1 MAYDV
6 VIGLEA
12 HAQLLTASKMFC
24 GCSTVFG
31 AAPNTQTC
39 PVCLGMPGVL
49 PVINQ
54 KAVEFAIRTG
64 LALNCTIAPM
74 NRFARKNYFYPD
86 LPKGYQISQYELPIC
101 QDGWVEIGENGT
113 AKRIR
118 IRRAHLEE
126 DAGKNLHT
134 GIADASHV
142 DLNRAGTPLLEIVTE
157 PDMRSPDEA
166 VAYLKKLRDILVSQ
180 NVCDGNMEEGSLRCE
195 PNLSLRPVGS
205 KELGTKVELKNINSF
220 KFVKAAMEYEIK
232 RQTKVLDEG
241 GKVVQETRLW
251 DPEKGETAVM
261 RSKEEAHDYR
271 YFPEPDLVPLRI
283 TPAMIDQGRKTL
295 LEFPAAKHK
304 RFMEEYGLPEYDAD
318 VLTAEKALADFFEA
332 TVKAQAEATSLAGKE
347 LGKETSNWIMVELI
361 GLLNK
366 GKPGKDG
373 LAEPLSIS
381 QSPVSPK
388 DLADL
393 LLMKRKGDISG
404 TIGKTVLEE
413 MFSTRLG
420 WTLPPGKQAIS
431 QPITGPPLAHP
442 SVYEIVQN
450 RCLMQV
456 SDEGALEKIIDE
468 VMAKNQ
474 QQVLQY
480 RSGKEQ
486 LFGFF
491 VGQVM
496 KASGGKANPAQVNE
510 LLKRKL
516 AG

>member
-1 MAYDV
+1 MAYEV

-24 GCSTVFG
+24 GCSTAFG

-49 PVINQ
+49 PVVNQ

-64 LALNCTIAPM
+64 LALNCTMAPM

-101 QDGWVEIGENGT
+101 EDGWVEIGQNGT

-134 GIADASHV
+134 GIAGASHV

-166 VAYLKKLRDILVSQ
+166 VAYLKKLRDILVYLE
-180 NVCDGNMEEGSLRCE
+180 VCDGNMEEGSLRCE
-195 PNLSLRPVGS
+195 PNLSLRQAGS
-205 KELGTKVELKNINSF
+205 KEFGTKVELKNINSF
-220 KFVKAAMEYEIK
+220 KFAKAAMEYEIK
-232 RQTKVLDEG
+232 RQTKVLSEG
-241 GKVVQETRLW
+241 GKIVQETRLW
-251 DPEKGETAVM
+251 DPEKGETAPM

-271 YFPEPDLVPLRI
+271 YFPDPDLVPLRI
-283 TPAMIDQGRKTL
+283 TPEMVEEARKAL
-295 LEFPAAKHK
+295 PELPEAIYK

-318 VLTAEKALADFFEA
+318 VLTSAKALAKFFED
-332 TVKAQAEATSLAGKE
+332 TVKAQAEATALSGKD
-347 LGKETSNWIMVELI
+347 LGKETSNWVMVELL
-361 GLLNK
+361 GLLHK
-366 GKPGKDG
+366 GKPKADGGTEPWTIEQDPYEQSPVRPQG
-373 LAEPLSIS
+373 LAE
-381 QSPVSPK
+381 
-388 DLADL
+388 L
-393 LLMKRKGDISG
+393 LVMKRKGEISG
-404 TIGKTVLEE
+404 PIAKSVLEE
-413 MFSTRLG
+413 MFNT
-420 WTLPPGKQAIS
+420 GKTA
-431 QPITGPPLAHP
+431 A
-442 SVYEIVQN
+442 EIIKAKGLTQ
-450 RCLMQV
+450 M
-456 SDEGALEKIIDE
+456 SDEGALEEIIDE
-468 VMAKNQ
+468 VMAKNPQ
-474 QQVLQY
+474 QLAQY
-480 RSGKEQ
+480 RGGKEQ
-486 LFGFF
+486 VFGFF

-496 KASGGKANPAQVNE
+496 KASGGKANPAKVNE

>member
-1 MAYDV
+1 MAYEV
-6 VIGLEA
+6 IIGLEV

-24 GCSTVFG
+24 GCGTKFG

-39 PVCLGMPGVL
+39 PVCLGLPGVL
-49 PVINQ
+49 PVINR

-64 LALNCTIAPM
+64 LVLNCTIAPM

-101 QDGWVEIGENGT
+101 EHGWLEIGQNGT
-113 AKRIR
+113 SKRVR

-134 GIADASHV
+134 GIAGASHV

-157 PDMRSPDEA
+157 PDLRSPDEA
-166 VAYLKKLRDILVSQ
+166 VAYLKKLRDMLVSLE
-180 NVCDGNMEEGSLRCE
+180 VCDGNMEEGSLRCE
-195 PNLSLRPVGS
+195 PNLSLRPVGA
-205 KELGTKVELKNINSF
+205 KDFGTKVELKNINSF

-241 GKVVQETRLW
+241 GKVAQETRLW
-251 DPEKGETAVM
+251 DQEKGETAVM

-271 YFPEPDLVPLRI
+271 YFPDPDLVPLRI
-283 TPAMIDQGRKTL
+283 TTEMVEEIRKTL
-295 LEFPAAKHK
+295 PELHDAKQK
-304 RFMEEYGLPEYDAD
+304 RFMEEYGLPADDAV
-318 VLTAEKALADFFEA
+318 VLTSHKPLAVYFQA
-332 TVKAQAEATSLAGKE
+332 AAANTVFSPKE
-347 LGKETSNWIMVELI
+347 IGKETSNWLRVELL

-366 GKPGKDG
+366 GKPSEKGG
-373 LAEPLSIS
+373 TESIPIEH
-381 QSPVSPK
+381 SPVPPK
-388 DLADL
+388 SLQELVD
-393 LLMKRKGDISG
+393 MKHKGDVSG
-404 TIGKTVLEE
+404 PIAKSVLEE
-413 MFSTRLG
+413 MFNT
-420 WTLPPGKQAIS
+420 GKSAADIIQAK
-431 QPITGPPLAHP
+431 GL
-442 SVYEIVQN
+442 V
-450 RCLMQV
+450 QV
-456 SDEGALEKIIDE
+456 SDEGALEKIIDD

-474 QQVLQY
+474 QQVMQY

-486 LFGFF
+486 VFGFF

-496 KASGGKANPAQVNE
+496 KASGGKANPAKVNE

>member
-1 MAYDV
+1 
-6 VIGLEA
+6 
-12 HAQLLTASKMFC
+12 
-24 GCSTVFG
+24 
-31 AAPNTQTC
+31 
-39 PVCLGMPGVL
+39 MPGVL

-134 GIADASHV
+134 GIAGASHV

-166 VAYLKKLRDILVSQ
+166 VAYLKKLRDILVYLE
-180 NVCDGNMEEGSLRCE
+180 VCDGNMEEGSLRCE
-195 PNLSLRPVGS
+195 PNLSLRLAGS
-205 KELGTKVELKNINSF
+205 NELGTKVELKNINSF
-220 KFVKAAMEYEIK
+220 KFAKAAMEYEIK
-232 RQTKVLDEG
+232 RQTKVLSEG
-241 GKVVQETRLW
+241 GKIVQETRLW
-251 DPEKGETAVM
+251 DPEKGETAPM

-283 TPAMIDQGRKTL
+283 TTEMVEEVRKTL
-295 LEFPAAKHK
+295 PELPEAMRK

-318 VLTAEKALADFFEA
+318 VLTSAKEVAKFFED
-332 TVKAQAEATSLAGKE
+332 TVKAQVEATALSGKE
-347 LGKETSNWIMVELI
+347 LGKETSNWVMVELL
-361 GLLNK
+361 GLLHK
-366 GKPGKDG
+366 GKPKPDRGTESLTIG
-373 LAEPLSIS
+373 
-381 QSPVSPK
+381 QSPVSPQG
-388 DLADL
+388 LAEL
-393 LLMKRKGDISG
+393 LIMKRKGEISG
-404 TIGKTVLEE
+404 PIAKTVLEE
-413 MFSTRLG
+413 MFAT
-420 WTLPPGKQAIS
+420 GKSAAAIVKAKGL
-431 QPITGPPLAHP
+431 T
-442 SVYEIVQN
+442 
-450 RCLMQV
+450 QV

-468 VMAKNQ
+468 VMAKNPQ
-474 QQVLQY
+474 QLAQY

-486 LFGFF
+486 VFGFF

-496 KASGGKANPAQVNE
+496 KASGGKANPAKVNE
-510 LLKRKL
+510 LLKKKL
-516 AG
+516 TQ

>member
-1 MAYDV
+1 MAYEV

-12 HAQLLTASKMFC
+12 HAQLLTVSKMFC
-24 GCSTVFG
+24 GCSTAFG

-49 PVINQ
+49 PVINR
-54 KAVEFAIRTG
+54 KAVEFAIQTG
-64 LALNCTIAPM
+64 LALNCRIAPM

-126 DAGKNLHT
+126 DAGENLHT
-134 GIADASHV
+134 GIAGASHV
-142 DLNRAGTPLLEIVTE
+142 DLNRAGTPLMEIVTE
-157 PDMRSPDEA
+157 PDMRTPDEA
-166 VAYLKKLRDILVSQ
+166 VAYLKKLRDILVYLG
-180 NVCDGNMEEGSLRCE
+180 VCDGNMEEGSLRCE

-220 KFVKAAMEYEIK
+220 KFVKSAMEYEIK

-241 GKVVQETRLW
+241 GKIVQETRLW

-271 YFPEPDLVPLRI
+271 YFPDPDLVPLRI
-283 TPAMIDQGRKTL
+283 ATEMVEEVRKTL
-295 LEFPAAKHK
+295 PELHDAKQK
-304 RFMEEYGLPEYDAD
+304 RLKEEYGLNDYVAN
-318 VLTAEKALADFFEA
+318 VLTADPTTVIYFEA
-332 TVKAQAEATSLAGKE
+332 ATKTAVAEGFSKIDIGPELA
-347 LGKETSNWIMVELI
+347 NWITADLR

-366 GKPGKDG
+366 GNVELSVAGTTWVHSPADKP
-373 LAEPLSIS
+373 IS
-381 QSPVSPK
+381 REGTSKFQIPSPEALFQLV
-388 DLADL
+388 A
-393 LLMKRKGDISG
+393 MKRKGEVSG
-404 TIGKTVLEE
+404 PIAKTVLEE
-413 MFSTRLG
+413 MFHT
-420 WTLPPGKQAIS
+420 GKSA
-431 QPITGPPLAHP
+431 A
-442 SVYEIVQN
+442 EIVKAKG
-450 RCLMQV
+450 LTQV

-468 VMAKNQ
+468 VMARNQ
-474 QQVLQY
+474 QQVSQY

-486 LFGFF
+486 VFGFF

-496 KASGGKANPAQVNE
+496 KASGGKANPAKVNE

>member
-1 MAYDV
+1 MAYEV

-12 HAQLLTASKMFC
+12 HAQLLTVSKMFC
-24 GCSTVFG
+24 GCRTAFG

-49 PVINQ
+49 PVINR
-54 KAVEFAIRTG
+54 KAVEFAIQTG

-101 QDGWVEIGENGT
+101 EHGWVEIGQNGT

-134 GIADASHV
+134 GIAGASHV

-166 VAYLKKLRDILVSQ
+166 VAYLKKLRDILVYLE
-180 NVCDGNMEEGSLRCE
+180 VCDGNMEEGSLRCE
-195 PNLSLRPVGS
+195 PNLSLRQAGS
-205 KELGTKVELKNINSF
+205 EEFGTKVELKNINSF
-220 KFVKAAMEYEIK
+220 KFAKAAMEYEIK
-232 RQTKVLDEG
+232 RQTKVLSEG

-251 DPEKGETAVM
+251 DSEKGETATM

-271 YFPEPDLVPLRI
+271 YFPDPDLVPLRI
-283 TPAMIDQGRKTL
+283 TTEMVEEARKALPELPEAMHKRFVDEFGLTDYTATVLTADPAFSKYFLESVAAACAQLAGSFMPPPSQGRKWQ
-295 LEFPAAKHK
+295 
-304 RFMEEYGLPEYDAD
+304 PEMSRDIA
-318 VLTAEKALADFFEA
+318 
-332 TVKAQAEATSLAGKE
+332 
-347 LGKETSNWIMVELI
+347 NWITVDLPGMAKDFSTRIPADEIAELSA
-361 GLLNK
+361 LKQK
-366 GKPGKDG
+366 G
-373 LAEPLSIS
+373 E
-381 QSPVSPK
+381 
-388 DLADL
+388 
-393 LLMKRKGDISG
+393 ISG
-404 TIGKTVLEE
+404 PIVKVVLEE
-413 MFSTRLG
+413 RL
-420 WTLPPGKQAIS
+420 K
-431 QPITGPPLAHP
+431 TGQ
-442 SVYEIVQN
+442 SVVEIIKAKG
-450 RCLMQV
+450 LTQV
-456 SDEGALEKIIDE
+456 SDEGALEKMIDE
-468 VMAKNQ
+468 VMAKNPQ
-474 QQVLQY
+474 QLAQY

-496 KASGGKANPAQVNE
+496 KASGGKANPGKVNE
-510 LLKRKL
+510 LLKREL

>member
-1 MAYDV
+1 MAYEV

-24 GCSTVFG
+24 GCRTAFG

-39 PVCLGMPGVL
+39 PVCLGLPGVL

-101 QDGWVEIGENGT
+101 EHGWVEIGQNGT

-134 GIADASHV
+134 GIAGASHV

-166 VAYLKKLRDILVSQ
+166 VAYLKTLRDILMYLG
-180 NVCDGNMEEGSLRCE
+180 VCDGNMEEGSLRCE
-195 PNLSLRPVGS
+195 PNLSLRLVGS

-271 YFPEPDLVPLRI
+271 YFPEPDLVPLRVGKE
-283 TPAMIDQGRKTL
+283 MVEEVRKTL
-295 LEFPAAKHK
+295 PEMPEALYK

-318 VLTAEKALADFFEA
+318 VLTSAKDLAKFFED
-332 TVKAQAEATSLAGKE
+332 TVKAQAGITSLSSKE
-347 LGKETSNWIMVELI
+347 LGKETSNWVMVELL
-361 GLLNK
+361 GLLHK
-366 GKPGKDG
+366 GKPKPGGGTEPWTIEQDPYEQSPVKPQG
-373 LAEPLSIS
+373 LAE
-381 QSPVSPK
+381 
-388 DLADL
+388 L
-393 LLMKRKGDISG
+393 LIMKRKGEVSG
-404 TIGKTVLEE
+404 PIAKSVLEE
-413 MFSTRLG
+413 MYNT
-420 WTLPPGKQAIS
+420 GKSA
-431 QPITGPPLAHP
+431 A
-442 SVYEIVQN
+442 EIIKAKG
-450 RCLMQV
+450 LTQV

-468 VMAKNQ
+468 VMAKNPQ
-474 QQVLQY
+474 QLAQY

-486 LFGFF
+486 VFGFF

-496 KASGGKANPAQVNE
+496 KASGGKANPGKVNE

>member
-1 MAYDV
+1 MAYEV

-12 HAQLLTASKMFC
+12 HAQLLTVSKMFC
-24 GCSTVFG
+24 GCRTAFG

-49 PVINQ
+49 PVINR
-54 KAVEFAIRTG
+54 KAVEFAIQTG
-64 LALNCTIAPM
+64 LALNCRIAPM

-134 GIADASHV
+134 GIAGASHV

-166 VAYLKKLRDILVSQ
+166 VAYLKKLRDILVYLG
-180 NVCDGNMEEGSLRCE
+180 VCDGNMEEGSLRCE

-220 KFVKAAMEYEIK
+220 KFVKSAMEYEIK

-241 GKVVQETRLW
+241 GKIVQETRLW

-271 YFPEPDLVPLRI
+271 YFPDPDLVPLRI
-283 TPAMIDQGRKTL
+283 ASEMVEEARNTL
-295 LEFPAAKHK
+295 PEMPEALYK

-318 VLTAEKALADFFEA
+318 VLTSAKDLAKFFED
-332 TVKAQAEATSLAGKE
+332 TVKAQAGITSLSGKE
-347 LGKETSNWIMVELI
+347 LGKETSNWVMVELL
-361 GLLNK
+361 GLLHK
-366 GKPGKDG
+366 GKPKPGGGTEPWTIEQNPYEQSPVTPQG
-373 LAEPLSIS
+373 LAE
-381 QSPVSPK
+381 
-388 DLADL
+388 L
-393 LLMKRKGDISG
+393 LIMKRKGEVSG
-404 TIGKTVLEE
+404 PIAKAVLEE
-413 MFSTRLG
+413 MFNT
-420 WTLPPGKQAIS
+420 GKSAS
-431 QPITGPPLAHP
+431 
-442 SVYEIVQN
+442 EIVKAKG
-450 RCLMQV
+450 LTQV
-456 SDEGALEKIIDE
+456 SDEGALEKIVDE
-468 VMAKNQ
+468 VMARNQ

-486 LFGFF
+486 VFGFF

-496 KASGGKANPAQVNE
+496 KASGGKANPAKVNE

>member
-1 MAYDV
+1 MAYEV

-24 GCSTVFG
+24 GCSTAFG

-49 PVINQ
+49 PVINR

-101 QDGWVEIGENGT
+101 QDGWMEIGENGT

-134 GIADASHV
+134 GIAGASHV

-157 PDMRSPDEA
+157 PDLRSPDEA
-166 VAYLKKLRDILVSQ
+166 VAYLKKLRDILMYLE
-180 NVCDGNMEEGSLRCE
+180 VCDGNMEEGSLRCE
-195 PNLSLRPVGS
+195 PNLSLRQAGS
-205 KELGTKVELKNINSF
+205 KEFGTKVELKNINSF
-220 KFVKAAMEYEIK
+220 KFAKAAMEYEIK
-232 RQTKVLDEG
+232 RQTKVLSEG
-241 GKVVQETRLW
+241 GKIVQETRLW
-251 DPEKGETAVM
+251 DPEKGETAPM

-271 YFPEPDLVPLRI
+271 YFPDPDLVPLRI
-283 TPAMIDQGRKTL
+283 TTEMVEEARKALPELPEAMHKRFVDEFGLTDYTATVLTADPAFSKYFLESVAAACAQLAGSFMPPPSQGRKWQ
-295 LEFPAAKHK
+295 
-304 RFMEEYGLPEYDAD
+304 PEMSRDIA
-318 VLTAEKALADFFEA
+318 
-332 TVKAQAEATSLAGKE
+332 
-347 LGKETSNWIMVELI
+347 NWITVDLPGMAKDFSTRIPADEIAELSA
-361 GLLNK
+361 LKQK
-366 GKPGKDG
+366 G
-373 LAEPLSIS
+373 E
-381 QSPVSPK
+381 
-388 DLADL
+388 
-393 LLMKRKGDISG
+393 ISG
-404 TIGKTVLEE
+404 PIVKVVLEE
-413 MFSTRLG
+413 RL
-420 WTLPPGKQAIS
+420 K
-431 QPITGPPLAHP
+431 TGQ
-442 SVYEIVQN
+442 SVVEIIKAKG
-450 RCLMQV
+450 LTQV
-456 SDEGALEKIIDE
+456 SDEGALEKMIDE
-468 VMAKNQ
+468 VMAKNPLQ
-474 QQVLQY
+474 LAQY

-496 KASGGKANPAQVNE
+496 KASGGKANPGKVNE
-510 LLKRKL
+510 LLKREL